1 MQAHSRAIDWPKS
14 RCIDIAGRKRNFFDE
29 PKVYCQNF
37 FECAE
42 REFDVIFFESEIA
55 TLNGL
60 LQAVMPW
67 IGRSCPYEVLL
78 DYDMD

>member
-14 RCIDIAGRKRNFFDE
+14 RCIDIAGRKRNFFE
-29 PKVYCQNF
+29 F
-37 FECAE
+37 AE

-55 TLNGL
+55 TLNRL